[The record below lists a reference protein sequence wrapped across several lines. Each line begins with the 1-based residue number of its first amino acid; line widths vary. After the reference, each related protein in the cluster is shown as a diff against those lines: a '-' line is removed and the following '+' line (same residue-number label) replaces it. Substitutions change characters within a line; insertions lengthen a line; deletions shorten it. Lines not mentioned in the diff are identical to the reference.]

1 MDTTVLTFVRRLLT
15 SDRRPLNSYAE
26 LLFSYTNPLFSVRRP
41 LSAYHRTSVG
51 TAVAKASTV
60 STACADGDEKTK
72 HRGRDR
78 PHYGVNIMIDTT
90 ETNAVAA
97 PVAEVKTKRTRGL
110 LNKAYMQKL
119 TIAEGVGQAAQHTSH
134 APALAARDITAE
146 SVTDLLEDTDDA
158 RLKAGA
164 AIQHT
169 TAKKEATAADYQ
181 AAHDLLAALQ
191 EVQKAAK
198 QKYSRTNRIALDD
211 YFVGKKLNGNRPNLL
226 QTSQSIITRLASDT
240 LPGITAAKV
249 TKLKNLRVNWIIANN
264 DQTANGSAA
273 QTTRAE
279 LKTLI
284 KSIDDRKVAIQLAA
298 DAEWPHTKAENAA
311 TRKEFGLPPRRPFV
325 E

>member
-1 MDTTVLTFVRRLLT
+1 MI
-15 SDRRPLNSYAE
+15 NS
-26 LLFSYTNPLFSVRRP
+26 
-41 LSAYHRTSVG
+41 
-51 TAVAKASTV
+51 
-60 STACADGDEKTK
+60 
-72 HRGRDR
+72 
-78 PHYGVNIMIDTT
+78 T

-97 PVAEVKTKRTRGL
+97 PVAEVKPKRTRGL

-119 TIAEGVGQAAQHTSH
+119 TNAEGVGQAAQHTSH
-134 APALAARDITAE
+134 AAALATRDITAE
-146 SVTDLLEDTDDA
+146 HVTDLIDDTDAA

-164 AIQHT
+164 AIQHS
-169 TAKKEATAADYQ
+169 TAKKEATAADYK
-181 AAHDLLAALQ
+181 AAHDLIAALQ

-211 YFVGKKLNGNRPNLL
+211 YFVGRKLNGNRPNLL
-226 QTSQSIITRLASDT
+226 QTSQSIIGKLGSDT
-240 LPGITAAKV
+240 LPGITPAKL
-249 TKLKNLRVNWIIANN
+249 TKLKNLRVAWIIANN

-284 KSIDDRKVAIQLAA
+284 KSIEDRKVAVQLAA